1 MSKLSK
7 TIAGGSFAFA
17 LTLMAGGAA
26 AQETPVPVPV
36 PDPAEEQIEV
46 PVEAQADPAT
56 PIVVELAAVGGAE
69 GSGEATLSTSMGDQT
84 QAVVEVEGLAP
95 AQYSAFLI
103 GGTCD
108 QPGEVVAPLGT
119 VEVSDQGSGRG
130 EVALTTAIAELTA
143 ADATVQLH
151 PQGEEP
157 SQALLCGAVAAEAA
171 AADAAAPAF

>member
-36 PDPAEEQIEV
+36 PEPAEEQIEA
-46 PVEAQADPAT
+46 PVEATQADPAS
-56 PIVVELAAVGGAE
+56 PIVVELAAVGEAE
-69 GSGEATLSTSMGDQT
+69 GSGEATLAAGMGDET
-84 QAVVEVEGLAP
+84 QAGVAVEGLAP

-108 QPGEVVAPLGT
+108 MPGEVVAPLGT

-130 EVALTTAIAELTA
+130 EVAVTTAIAELTA
-143 ADATVQLH
+143 GEATVQLH

-157 SQALLCGAVAAEAA
+157 SQALLCGAVATE
-171 AADAAAPAF
+171 AAAPAF